1 MVGVVK
7 AQQVG
12 GFAYVVPVHE
22 EVLALLYDKGM
33 DVTDGGAAGC
43 PVNDITQIT
52 G

>member
-1 MVGVVK
+1 MVGILK
-7 AQQVG
+7 AQQSG
-12 GFAYVVPVHE
+12 GLVDIVPVHE